1 MVKGKRE
8 RIDGQ
13 VLYSTECHGF
23 ADIREEEQTFGIKL

>member
-1 MVKGKRE
+1 MVKGRRE

-23 ADIREEEQTFGIKL
+23 ADIREEELDFAVK